1 MSRATSDAG
10 SGPPGPTS
18 RSATDG
24 VAPTLWAG
32 WIMFGSL
39 IMMLLGVFHVV
50 QGLVGLFKSEYFLV
64 GRSGLAVE
72 IDYTAWG
79 WIHLVF
85 GAVALATGF
94 AVLFGQMWAR
104 VAGVVIAFASAVANL
119 ASLAAYPVWSL
130 IMIVF
135 DVLIIWALIVHG
147 NEMKAARER
156 AK

>member
-1 MSRATSDAG
+1 
-10 SGPPGPTS
+10 
-18 RSATDG
+18 
-24 VAPTLWAG
+24 
-32 WIMFGSL
+32 
-39 IMMLLGVFHVV
+39 
-50 QGLVGLFKSEYFLV
+50 
-64 GRSGLAVE
+64 
-72 IDYTAWG
+72 
-79 WIHLVF
+79 
-85 GAVALATGF
+85 
-94 AVLFGQMWAR
+94 MWAR